1 MYNPHCGEAVLNLSN
16 NQKMEIKEF
25 IEKFAE
31 IFDDTDAS
39 TFTPETDFRNL
50 DEWSSLSALGVIAMA
65 DEEYE
70 VELSGNELRDAQTI
84 QDLFNIISAKKQ

>member
-1 MYNPHCGEAVLNLSN
+1 
-16 NQKMEIKEF
+16 MEIKEF

-39 TFTPETDFRNL
+39 TLTPETKFREL
-50 DEWSSLSALGVIAMA
+50 DEWSSLSALGLIAMA

-70 VELSGNELRDAQTI
+70 AELKGDEIRKANTI
-84 QDLFNIISAKKQ
+84 EDIFNLISEKA